1 MGIVQ
6 SFRTFRG
13 GLARRLKRESNDWQR
28 WLDRRAVPASKQNVN
43 MATSATL
50 IDKPRDS
57 AIALRWIISARDD
70 LVWLIGSVVSSYLLL
85 VLYVNGIL
93 PLVPMVA
100 LWAILIDAPH
110 VFGTFSRTYF
120 DRTERQNRARL
131 LWGSLLF
138 FAVGPLMVFAGA
150 GLVFFFVA
158 ALWAYYHLVKQHY
171 GFMVLYKKKNN
182 DLAPL
187 DNALDRLL
195 LLFAF
200 NYPFVAFIARDPEA
214 MARVPAALRSGVD
227 GLATALLAGTLILA
241 IAWVIRQIQRAV
253 AGEQLNVPK
262 YLLLAAAIPMHWIV
276 LLTPMPHKPIAIVA
290 ILTIYHNLQY
300 HRLIWFHNQKY
311 VRTGNRGDRVT
322 ASSRDGV
329 TGAGDSSATALTGTV
344 GVPPAPVNIT
354 LRDKYGAAELI
365 SRRLLYYVACGILF
379 GLIYQGP
386 RQFLGYVSLKSG
398 GATGGAAEQSSA
410 IQLSISFLWG
420 YAFIHYYLDSKIWRV
435 RRDPSVGK
443 ALNM

>member
-1 MGIVQ
+1 
-6 SFRTFRG
+6 
-13 GLARRLKRESNDWQR
+13 
-28 WLDRRAVPASKQNVN
+28 
-43 MATSATL
+43 MATSVGV
-50 IDKPRDS
+50 IDRAQPR
-57 AIALRWIISARDD
+57 AISLRWIISAHDD
-70 LVWLIGSVVSSYLLL
+70 LIWLIGSVASSYLLL
-85 VLYVNGIL
+85 ILYVKGIL

-100 LWAILIDAPH
+100 IWAILIDAPH

-120 DRTERQNRARL
+120 DRTERRSRSRL

-138 FAVGPLMVFAGA
+138 FAVGPLMVLGGA
-150 GLVFFFVA
+150 GFLFFFLA

-182 DLAPL
+182 DLAPI

-200 NYPFVAFIARDPEA
+200 NYPFVAFIALDPEA
-214 MARVPAALRSGVD
+214 MARVPSVLQSGVNT
-227 GLATALLAGTLILA
+227 LAAILLAGTVVLA
-241 IAWVIRQIQRAV
+241 IAWVGRQIQRAV
-253 AGEQLNVPK
+253 TGEPLDVPK

-311 VRTGNRGDRVT
+311 SGRI
-322 ASSRDGV
+322 ASDQV
-329 TGAGDSSATALTGTV
+329 AAGTDLAASGPSTSGGTNLAL
-344 GVPPAPVNIT
+344 
-354 LRDKYGAAELI
+354 RQKYGAAELI
-365 SRRLLYYVACGILF
+365 SRRLLYYIAFGILF

-386 RQFLGYVSLKSG
+386 RQMLGYISLRNG
-398 GATGGAAEQSSA
+398 DGLAGAQSFA
-410 IQLSISFLWG
+410 TQLAISFLWG
-420 YAFIHYYLDSKIWRV
+420 YAFIHYYLDSKIWRI

-443 ALNM
+443 ALNMS

>member
-1 MGIVQ
+1 
-6 SFRTFRG
+6 
-13 GLARRLKRESNDWQR
+13 
-28 WLDRRAVPASKQNVN
+28 
-43 MATSATL
+43 MATSVDVIERAE
-50 IDKPRDS
+50 PRAVS
-57 AIALRWIISARDD
+57 VRWIISARDD
-70 LVWLIGSVVSSYLLL
+70 LVWLIGSVASSYLLL
-85 VLYVNGIL
+85 VLYVKGVL

-138 FAVGPLMVFAGA
+138 FAIGPLMVFAGA
-150 GLVFFFVA
+150 GLIFFFVA

-182 DLAPL
+182 DLAPV

-214 MARVPAALRSGVD
+214 MKRVPVALQSGVN
-227 GLATALLAGTLILA
+227 GLAMALLAGTLVLA
-241 IAWVIRQIQRAV
+241 VAWLGRQIQRV
-253 AGEQLNVPK
+253 VTGEALNVPK

-300 HRLIWFHNQKY
+300 HRLIWFHNKKY
-311 VRTGNRGDRVT
+311 SGAAVRG
-322 ASSRDGV
+322 SSPTVREGL
-329 TGAGDSSATALTGTV
+329 SSNAIDA
-344 GVPPAPVNIT
+344 
-354 LRDKYGAAELI
+354 RQKYGAAELI
-365 SRRLLYYVACGILF
+365 SRRLLYYIAFGILF

-386 RQFLGYVSLKSG
+386 RQILGYISLKG
-398 GATGGAAEQSSA
+398 GDGSQSFAT
-410 IQLSISFLWG
+410 QLGISFLWG

-443 ALNM
+443 ALNMA

>member
-1 MGIVQ
+1 
-6 SFRTFRG
+6 
-13 GLARRLKRESNDWQR
+13 
-28 WLDRRAVPASKQNVN
+28 
-43 MATSATL
+43 MATVTQAIT
-50 IDKPRDS
+50 DTRTS
-57 AIALRWIISARDD
+57 AISLRWIISTRED
-70 LVWLIGSVVSSYLLL
+70 LIWFIGSVASSYLLL
-85 VLYVNGIL
+85 FVYVKGIV

-138 FAVGPLMVFAGA
+138 FLVGPLLVWMGA
-150 GLVFFFVA
+150 ALLFFFVA

-182 DLAPL
+182 DLAPI

-200 NYPFVAFIARDPEA
+200 NYPFVAFIAQDPEA
-214 MARVPAALRSGVD
+214 MARVPGVLQSGVTT
-227 GLATALLAGTLILA
+227 LATLLLVGTIVLG
-241 IAWVIRQIQRAV
+241 IAWLARQLQRALT
-253 AGEQLNVPK
+253 GLPLNVPK
-262 YLLLAAAIPMHWIV
+262 YLLLAAAIPMHWVV

-300 HRLIWFHNQKY
+300 HRLIWFHNKKY
-311 VRTGNRGDRVT
+311 S
-322 ASSRDGV
+322 AA
-329 TGAGDSSATALTGTV
+329 AGKSEDQGQ
-344 GVPPAPVNIT
+344 
-354 LRDKYGAAELI
+354 LRQKYGAAELI
-365 SRRLLYYVACGILF
+365 SRRLLFYVAFGIVF

-386 RQFLGYVSLKSG
+386 RQLLGYASLQNEANGS
-398 GATGGAAEQSSA
+398 AETPFP
-410 IQLSISFLWG
+410 IQLGISVLWG

-435 RRDPSVGK
+435 RRDAAVGK
-443 ALNM
+443 ALNMGEGSEALAKG